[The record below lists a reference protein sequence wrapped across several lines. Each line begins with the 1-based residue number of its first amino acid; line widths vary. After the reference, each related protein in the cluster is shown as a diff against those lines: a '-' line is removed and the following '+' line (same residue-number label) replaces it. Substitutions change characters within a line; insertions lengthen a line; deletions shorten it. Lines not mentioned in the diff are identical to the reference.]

1 MGLNIRERDVYRQR
15 DVYQRMRPVEKETYT
30 KETYTS
36 HSMYAFRERETSRD
50 VYIQCKSDVYVS
62 FYVYISSE
70 RERDLRAPRVRQSV
84 CTSELVTLNPKP

>member
-50 VYIQCKSDVYVS
+50 VYIECKSDVYVS

-70 RERDLRAPRVRQSV
+70 RERKGGVERCIDGMQE
-84 CTSELVTLNPKP
+84 T